1 MPRPAPSRRTSS
13 RSHTSPRPKQ
23 APQPI
28 TPAKINTFLHHLG
41 RTGSITFAAARAG
54 LPRRALYK
62 RRAADAA
69 FAARWD
75 EALQL
80 GIDRLQD
87 DAMRRALH
95 GTERAVFRN
104 GQRVGSVQQYDNRL
118 LQFLLRAHRP
128 EVYGERGKAALP
140 PLPFDLAQ
148 RLAAAAPRADAYDK
162 AKRAEDA
169 AKEKHDAKRSK
180 KQGG

>member
-1 MPRPAPSRRTSS
+1 LL
-13 RSHTSPRPKQ
+13 PKQ
-23 APQPI
+23 
-28 TPAKINTFLHHLG
+28 INTFLHHLG

-54 LPRRALYK
+54 LPRRPLYK
-62 RRAADAA
+62 RRAADEV

-80 GIDRLQD
+80 GIERLQD

-118 LQFLLRAHRP
+118 LQFLLKAHRP
-128 EVYGERGKAALP
+128 EVYSERGKSAPP

-162 AKRAEDA
+162 AKQAEDA
-169 AKEKHDAKRSK
+169 KEKPHAGKSK
-180 KQGG
+180 NQRG

>member
-1 MPRPAPSRRTSS
+1 MPKPAPGRRASS
-13 RSHTSPRPKQ
+13 RAKP
-23 APQPI
+23 APQPL
-28 TPAKINTFLHHLG
+28 TPQKINTFLNHLG
-41 RTGSITFAAARAG
+41 RTGSVTFAAARAG
-54 LPRRALYK
+54 LPRRPLYK
-62 RRAADAA
+62 RREADAD
-69 FAARWD
+69 FAARWE

-118 LQFLLRAHRP
+118 LQFLLKAHRP
-128 EVYGERGKAALP
+128 DVYGERGKAGPP

-162 AKRAEDA
+162 AKRAEETR
-169 AKEKHDAKRSK
+169 EKAHAGQSK
-180 KQGG
+180 KQGS